1 MPADVTF
8 IMPAFNA
15 GDYIA
20 EAIES
25 ILAQTV
31 EDWKLIIVNDGSSD
45 DTLDISERYA
55 EKDNRIRVISQAASG
70 SVYQPRKRGILEAD
84 TSIVSPLDADDWI
97 EPEYLD
103 KLLKRKNETGANIV
117 YPVMYKYKNSEN
129 KFTPCLKDFSIYD
142 LVYTGKECVKFTLD
156 GWRINCNGGLID
168 KNLYEYCFDIYN
180 SEVTYGFADELL
192 TRQLLFNAPRVAFSL
207 AKYFYREN
215 EVSVTH
221 AISPKL
227 FEKLINTVELIKFTR
242 ENYGVDSEEYYLA
255 HRENFLSYFD
265 ALVLKRKLKTH
276 FKGNSYVLSLIRN
289 AREAVEIPVIKNRI
303 SINLLAMFMGG
314 DQVAYWGIALKDLI
328 KRQFK

>member
-1 MPADVTF
+1 MSVEVTF

-15 GDYIA
+15 GAYIA

-31 EDWKLIIVNDGSSD
+31 EDWKLIIVNDGSTD
-45 DTLDISERYA
+45 DTLDIAERYA
-55 EKDNRIRVISQAASG
+55 KKDNRIRVISQAASG
-70 SVYQPRKRGILEAD
+70 SAYQPRKRGILEAD

-97 EPEYLD
+97 EPEYLE
-103 KLLKRKNETGANIV
+103 KLRKRKKETGANIV
-117 YPVMYKYKNSEN
+117 YPVMYKYQHWEN
-129 KFTPCLKDFSIYD
+129 KFTPCIKDFSIYD
-142 LVYTGKECVKFTLD
+142 LAYEGKECVKFTLD
-156 GWRINCNGGLID
+156 SWRINCNGGLID
-168 KNLYEYCFDIYN
+168 KNLYIYCFDNYN
-180 SEVTYGFADELL
+180 SDVTDCFADELL

-207 AKYFYREN
+207 ARYFYREN
-215 EVSVTH
+215 DSSVTH

-265 ALVLKRKLKTH
+265 SLLLRRKLKTH
-276 FKGNSYVLSLIRN
+276 FKDNSYVRSLIRG

-303 SINLLAMFMGG
+303 SINLLMMFMGG
-314 DQVAYWGIALKDLI
+314 DKVAYWGIALKDLI